1 MNLQAVSIARLI
13 TECLQVIGGS
23 YTLAPRTSGLLQ
35 IGPDIPSLPV
45 ETIGTARIIH
55 CPEGVEEL
63 PVFGTQE
70 QGHPYGVTV
79 STSVATS
86 VDPRPLADELG
97 HVWAVPLD
105 NPMTQ
110 VQIDSYYFAG
120 RAIPTEGDA
129 ITAKMGDGTS
139 VTVWVMAVDR
149 LWEVEDFRRV
159 RIRASRWGTDNMSKL
174 TGAGTLTF

>member
-13 TECLQVIGGS
+13 AECLLPIGGS
-23 YTLAPRTSGLLQ
+23 FPIAPQAPGQLQTGIATPTGPGSTSGT
-35 IGPDIPSLPV
+35 V
-45 ETIGTARIIH
+45 RIMH
-55 CPEGVEEL
+55 CPAGIAEL
-63 PVFGTQE
+63 PVFGTHE